1 MGDTHKMILNE
12 TGINV
17 DQTEKKH
24 AVFPAKFSLFFGKKC
39 GFVHRKISDEKV
51 KKNEV
56 QKKMPFL
63 RQKFLDTPRR
73 PILLWDA
80 L

>member
-1 MGDTHKMILNE
+1 MILNE

-17 DQTEKKH
+17 DQTEKKNMLFFQPNYH
-24 AVFPAKFSLFFGKKC
+24 FFFGKKC

-56 QKKMPFL
+56 QKN
-63 RQKFLDTPRR
+63 
-73 PILLWDA
+73 A
-80 L
+80 LFAPEVFRDS